1 MHPIWNWVEGNCTH
15 KVNLIAKPSSFNLS
29 LAQPCQNEII
39 DPVSKSEFGTRLKLR
54 EQDLNSFLHDMS
66 VRGLGWC
73 AVDRHQVLGLIKQR
87 GAFCSLS
94 NSFGRG
100 SCKWHPWV
108 AGGGGCKIEQS
119 LALLVLNWKPAATY
133 ISMTRGD
140 FPNWH
145 RLSSQGAVPN
155 CFSLSPIVQCCNNDR
170 RRWNPDAIPIWVS
183 QPGAGEATW
192 HPAQCSVLDTKR
204 LSDLIFPVINIFYT
218 QVTPPY
224 THLLPLAW
232 MYNKFVSL
240 HSLDTEGGV
249 LCIW

>member
-1 MHPIWNWVEGNCTH
+1 MRLLTLLARV
-15 KVNLIAKPSSFNLS
+15 S
-29 LAQPCQNEII
+29 LAPDSNFVNKISILFSMTCQW
-39 DPVSKSEFGTRLKLR
+39 
-54 EQDLNSFLHDMS
+54 
-66 VRGLGWC
+66 GLGWC
-73 AVDRHQVLGLIKQR
+73 GVDRHQVLGLQRQR

-108 AGGGGCKIEQS
+108 ARGGGCKIEQS

-145 RLSSQGAVPN
+145 RLSSQGAAIPN

-183 QPGAGEATW
+183 QPSWGATW
-192 HPAQCSVLDTKR
+192 HWASAVSWIPRDCLI
-204 LSDLIFPVINIFYT
+204 LSFLSLIFSI
-218 QVTPPY
+218 
-224 THLLPLAW
+224 H
-232 MYNKFVSL
+232 K
-240 HSLDTEGGV
+240 
-249 LCIW
+249 